1 MMESEENRVR
11 EWKVVEHWTRKSQA
25 LDKQKPIEN
34 EKLWNVECKELSTID
49 K

>member
-1 MMESEENRVR
+1 MMESEEERVR

-25 LDKQKPIEN
+25 LDKQKPIGTE
-34 EKLWNVECKELSTID
+34 ELWNVKSIELSTID